1 LNWYVYAITAAI
13 CYAAQMLGFRRLQK
27 NYAIPVYMA
36 YVWLGAGLLI
46 GVAFIRSTEHLTLPN
61 LLPLLAGAVG
71 SWAGMYCVNKA
82 VHLQP
87 NLGYVDAVGTMRLGL
102 IYSLSVV
109 FFDASFE
116 PIKLIFVAG
125 SAIGVVL
132 IIGLK
137 KESARLAGKSWAAW
151 ILLSILCF
159 SMMFVCIRTA
169 TAQGTDARIG
179 TALLMLMAGG
189 MYVASALRGG
199 HSLRPAHDWPT
210 ILVTIAFS
218 AIGNAAF
225 FSSLTSAPNLAYTDA
240 IVNLRIVILY
250 MAALVIGA
258 DRLQPLKA
266 LGVGI
271 TFGCAALLG

>member
-13 CYAAQMLGFRRLQK
+13 CYAAQMLGFRRLQR

-61 LLPLLAGAVG
+61 LLPLLAGAIG

-87 NLGYVDAVGTMRLGL
+87 NLGYVGAVGTMRLGL

-159 SMMFVCIRTA
+159 SMMFVCIRTV
-169 TAQGTDARIG
+169 TAQGTDARTG
-179 TALLMLMAGG
+179 TALLMLMAGA

-199 HSLRPAHDWPT
+199 HSLRPAHDWPA

-266 LGVGI
+266 LGVAI